1 MSYKEKPL
9 LKLYK
14 NQNNSFELQAIID
27 DYESCSFQRNNYEA
41 GQFSIEIN
49 YNIPNSQLFQEGL
62 FIQFGNDSKDFGVIK
77 NVRDSV
83 GPDGRGS
90 QIRNITGYDVRYIFK
105 QRIIKDLNFGD
116 SWTYSG
122 SGELCMRNL
131 IKSQCGDDAEQK
143 RRLPVINNIPEI
155 GIGSDYTVSEAYS
168 NLYDVLV
175 TIATQTEVGW
185 YIEFKNG
192 NLILQFTSGVD
203 RSKTVRFDTDFNSL
217 SDGTYEDSSESFANT
232 VYVGG
237 KGSGINKDIYEG
249 EIKIEDEVPSGLD
262 RFECWDNSSTL
273 DNENDYKNEAVSK
286 LIEYGQTVSLSGTG
300 LAKCPY
306 VYKEEYDVGDIIT
319 VAFTGKTAISRIISL
334 TEYWSN
340 GEYDIEFEFGKP
352 IQDLNR
358 QLSILISK
366 IQTYQATAESSKK
379 SNVRYYSI
387 PSELEMPKEDVI
399 LDVIGFVGDLGSGQ
413 TFNLWF
419 DNENKTGAKT
429 YHVYFKELQGSG
441 KLTLTTGVAG
451 SSTLEFDP
459 GTYVSII
466 YVDADGNVSKI
477 IGEGGAE
484 VSKEEGNA
492 IEEKSDGIYVS
503 DNLLNSPIGTIL
515 PYMSSIIPGGFLLC
529 DGSEYKIEDY
539 PKLYEKIRSLP
550 FTQSENEGYFKVP
563 DLKDKF
569 VQGAN
574 ENLGESIKPELPN
587 IKGSVVEPHWRSE
600 GTFSVGSRYDT
611 GPIRNS
617 TGSNYWI
624 NFDAS
629 KGQTKAD
636 GSYVPQAESVYKNG
650 GKVQPPAVTVNF
662 IIKAT
667 STIDNL
673 DEIIDDT
680 TTDGVHGWSGEKIQA
695 EVQKGGSTH
704 FTKEEWK
711 NKPLAERIALAGSAV
726 DITDDYDEPENKW
739 EDKEVTFPYT
749 ATKDGILHVTV
760 RPTSS
765 SLSYLYLNILRDGN
779 TFLSCSTSTAGVNH
793 SNSSPI
799 KKGDVISINTS
810 SNASVY
816 TALVYEN

>member
-1 MSYKEKPL
+1 MSYIEKPL

-62 FIQFGNDSKDFGVIK
+62 FIQFGNDSRDFGIIK

-83 GPDGRGS
+83 GPDGKGS

-131 IKSQCGDDAEQK
+131 IKSQCGEDAEQK

-175 TIATQTEVGW
+175 TIATQSEVGW

-192 NLILQFTSGVD
+192 NLILEFTSGVD

-352 IQDLNR
+352 IQDLSR

-379 SNVRYYSI
+379 SNIRYYSI

-399 LDVIGFVGDLGSGQ
+399 LDVIGFVGNLGTGQ

-419 DNENKTGAKT
+419 DNENKTGSKT
-429 YHVYFKELQGSG
+429 YHVYFKQLQGSG
-441 KLTLTTGVAG
+441 KLTLTTGVPG

-477 IGEGGAE
+477 IGEGGGGSALVPSMTQAQYDKLTEAE
-484 VSKEEGNA
+484 KNNGQIREITNA
-492 IEEKSDGIYVS
+492 
-503 DNLLNSPIGTIL
+503 
-515 PYMSSIIPGGFLLC
+515 
-529 DGSEYKIEDY
+529 
-539 PKLYEKIRSLP
+539 
-550 FTQSENEGYFKVP
+550 
-563 DLKDKF
+563 
-569 VQGAN
+569 
-574 ENLGESIKPELPN
+574 
-587 IKGSVVEPHWRSE
+587 E
-600 GTFSVGSRYDT
+600 GT
-611 GPIRNS
+611 PIPFAIMNDDLVTSSNVLSAQETVRKIDSKVSEFTNYSTEEVVIGKWIDGRN
-617 TGSNYWI
+617 
-624 NFDAS
+624 
-629 KGQTKAD
+629 
-636 GSYVPQAESVYKNG
+636 VYK
-650 GKVQPPAVTVNF
+650 KTF
-662 IIKAT
+662 YS
-667 STIDNL
+667 STD
-673 DEIIDDT
+673 
-680 TTDGVHGWSGEKIQA
+680 SFSS
-695 EVQKGGSTH
+695 STH
-704 FTKEEWK
+704 FEL
-711 NKPLAERIALAGSAV
+711 PYLDLLLDFSAISRIAAGDYKPSLV
-726 DITDDYDEPENKW
+726 NKYNRGTDNAY
-739 EDKEVTFPYT
+739 V
-749 ATKDGILHVTV
+749 
-760 RPTSS
+760 
-765 SLSYLYLNILRDGN
+765 
-779 TFLSCSTSTAGVNH
+779 STDSFRSGVAWTLTY
-793 SNSSPI
+793 I
-799 KKGDVISINTS
+799 KTTD
-810 SNASVY
+810 
-816 TALVYEN
+816 